1 MKFFDEFGTGV
12 RKQRSVFNETTR
24 EKNFLQFLKSFSF
37 AFNYFLTD
45 MAVRETFEFDKND
58 GVFFFFLWKVTRK
71 PELQNNFQNQLAET
85 SSRRKYD
92 FEESFW
98 NKNLINFNLFQ

>member
-45 MAVRETFEFDKND
+45 MAVRETYEFD
-58 GVFFFFLWKVTRK
+58 
-71 PELQNNFQNQLAET
+71 
-85 SSRRKYD
+85 
-92 FEESFW
+92 
-98 NKNLINFNLFQ
+98 